1 MKPSVV
7 LRTLRD
13 TALPDLSPP
22 VSSYS
27 GPDQRPTGGSGARG
41 HLWEGSGQWGGMRA
55 WEGRVGIAGTQRRKK
70 DATLLPRRPGSV
82 AEEHWISPTQDPRL
96 CRVGPKLSVPLQQE
110 GSVQG
115 PGRQCLQTFLPPWSS
130 EGRLTFRLS
139 SKPAVYRSAASV
151 GSKCP
156 CCSSAPNPAAESGGA
171 PEPCWPEPWLRR
183 GRSASPASL
192 TPSSPHTPSHLRA
205 QGATCCIA
213 TGPFLGMHTAARG
226 PKGAHSLRPF
236 LRPRPRICSGR

>member
-1 MKPSVV
+1 M
-7 LRTLRD
+7 
-13 TALPDLSPP
+13 
-22 VSSYS
+22 
-27 GPDQRPTGGSGARG
+27 
-41 HLWEGSGQWGGMRA
+41 
-55 WEGRVGIAGTQRRKK
+55 GIAGTQRRKK
-70 DATLLPRRPGSV
+70 DAILLPRRPGSV

-156 CCSSAPNPAAESGGA
+156 CCSSAPNPAVESGGA